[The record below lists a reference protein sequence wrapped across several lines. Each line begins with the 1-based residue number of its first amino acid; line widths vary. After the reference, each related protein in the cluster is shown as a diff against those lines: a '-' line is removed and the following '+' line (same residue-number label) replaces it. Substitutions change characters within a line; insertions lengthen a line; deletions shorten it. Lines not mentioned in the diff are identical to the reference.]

1 MPWRGGGAAAA
12 GGSAGAGRGWALGKG
27 GVLVVVSVGGGSAAG
42 RGGRLS
48 EKPRPPGSRSGSR
61 CSRKEGGSRKV
72 GGSPPA
78 HVPKASARL
87 RECVSAGGGAARR
100 ARGHGPC
107 EGGQEGTPTS
117 GLGRPAGGP
126 AGGLVG
132 GAVGIA
138 VGCRLPAEARL
149 AARRWRLGASACRAR
164 GGRGRGGARGG
175 WRRTVLRSSRG
186 GSEWGGGLA
195 AGGWLPERGGGT
207 VGGWLGRRA
216 SHGPRGGRRQE
227 ANRRKGLCHS
237 RRQGLP
243 AREDGWRHTS
253 PRQ

>member
-1 MPWRGGGAAAA
+1 M
-12 GGSAGAGRGWALGKG
+12 
-27 GVLVVVSVGGGSAAG
+27 VVVSVGGGSAAG

-87 RECVSAGGGAARR
+87 RECVSAGGGAARGAKGAR
-100 ARGHGPC
+100 AVRGGARGHADLGPWKAC
-107 EGGQEGTPTS
+107 WGACWGSCGGSCRHCCRVSPP
-117 GLGRPAGGP
+117 R
-126 AGGLVG
+126 G
-132 GAVGIA
+132 GAA
-138 VGCRLPAEARL
+138 C
-149 AARRWRLGASACRAR
+149 AAQRWRLGASACRAR

>member
-87 RECVSAGGGAARR
+87 RERASAGGGAARGAKGAR
-100 ARGHGPC
+100 A
-107 EGGQEGTPTS
+107 
-117 GLGRPAGGP
+117 
-126 AGGLVG
+126 V
-132 GAVGIA
+132 
-138 VGCRLPAEARL
+138 
-149 AARRWRLGASACRAR
+149 
-164 GGRGRGGARGG
+164 RGGARGHADLG
-175 WRRTVLRSSRG
+175 PWKACWGACWGSCGGSCRHCCRVSPPRGGAACGAAVAAGGECIPCTGGARPG
-186 GSEWGGGLA
+186 GSERGVAQDSASFVTHAHISRGFCVCG
-195 AGGWLPERGGGT
+195 ERK
-207 VGGWLGRRA
+207 RRLQQQMIKA
-216 SHGPRGGRRQE
+216 H
-227 ANRRKGLCHS
+227 NF
-237 RRQGLP
+237 
-243 AREDGWRHTS
+243 D
-253 PRQ
+253 

>member
-1 MPWRGGGAAAA
+1 MSSSVWEAAVRRGGAAGCQRSRGRPVAGQAA
-12 GGSAGAGRGWALGKG
+12 GARGR
-27 GVLVVVSVGGGSAAG
+27 
-42 RGGRLS
+42 RGGRGRW
-48 EKPRPPGSRSGSR
+48 EAARPRTCQRRARGYGSV
-61 CSRKEGGSRKV
+61 C
-72 GGSPPA
+72 
-78 HVPKASARL
+78 L
-87 RECVSAGGGAARR
+87 REGARR
-100 ARGHGPC
+100 GGPRGHGPC